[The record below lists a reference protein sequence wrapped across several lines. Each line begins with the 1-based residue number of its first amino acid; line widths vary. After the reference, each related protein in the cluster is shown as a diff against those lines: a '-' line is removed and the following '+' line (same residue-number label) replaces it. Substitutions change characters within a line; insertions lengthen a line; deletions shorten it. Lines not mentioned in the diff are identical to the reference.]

1 MPLVIENP
9 DGLKFLEKIL
19 KCLPE
24 PDGTT
29 ISTSATVNFF
39 GLDYSPIYRQ
49 IRKNQQIRKLIS
61 EVEISKIFETKIQLI
76 NLSKEKILETFKM
89 YYDNEKRNNRYFSL
103 DEVIWSDPYRR
114 AEIKLDPFEIKISY
128 IGEEPDYVTKIRNKF
143 PKYFKR

>member
-61 EVEISKIFETKIQLI
+61 EVEISKIFGARI
-76 NLSKEKILETFKM
+76 
-89 YYDNEKRNNRYFSL
+89 SL
-103 DEVIWSDPYRR
+103 LKVNPY
-114 AEIKLDPFEIKISY
+114 
-128 IGEEPDYVTKIRNKF
+128 
-143 PKYFKR
+143 